1 MRAASIMLM
10 GSMLDGMF
18 TYPSPQQM
26 RIGRTKAAKH
36 SQPNKK
42 RAKVK
47 AARKQNRRKP

>member
-10 GSMLDGMF
+10 GTMLDGLF
-18 TYPSPQQM
+18 TDPAPQPM
-26 RIGRTKAAKH
+26 RVGRKKPAKH
-36 SQPNKK
+36 SQPDKR